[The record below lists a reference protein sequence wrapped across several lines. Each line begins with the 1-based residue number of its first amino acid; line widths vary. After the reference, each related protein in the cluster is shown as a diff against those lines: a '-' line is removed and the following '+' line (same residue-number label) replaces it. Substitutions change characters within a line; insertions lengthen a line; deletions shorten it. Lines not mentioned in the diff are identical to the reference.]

1 MLSLMVVDVFEFFWV
16 NDEDDGVD
24 EYDIEVDE
32 EEWGRRW
39 RKGELK
45 FLFNPMVLL

>member
-1 MLSLMVVDVFEFFWV
+1 MMMLSLMVVDVFEFFWV

-32 EEWGRRW
+32 EE
-39 RKGELK
+39 
-45 FLFNPMVLL
+45 